1 MNTIQ
6 ITHKNTATSQS
17 ISDEFHSLFEEVGIT
32 GFSEEMKEY
41 IIKELGDQ
49 VIERVMIKMVKDL
62 PESKV
67 TAFLEFIEKGA
78 SQESL
83 YIYLTSIYPQ
93 AEEIVAETAKEIMG
107 EFKDGMQG

>member
-1 MNTIQ
+1 MTTTFQ
-6 ITHKNTATSQS
+6 IKNTATAPTMA
-17 ISDEFHSLFEEVGIT
+17 DELRQMFDEIGI
-32 GFSEEMKEY
+32 GNFSEEMKEY
-41 IIKELGDQ
+41 IINELGEQ

-93 AEEIVAETAKEIMG
+93 AEEIISETAREIME
-107 EFKDGMQG
+107 EFKDGMKN

>member
-1 MNTIQ
+1 MTTTFQVKTQTTTTMADELRQMFDDLGVNT
-6 ITHKNTATSQS
+6 
-17 ISDEFHSLFEEVGIT
+17 
-32 GFSEEMKEY
+32 FSEEMKEY
-41 IIKELGDQ
+41 IISELGEQ

-83 YIYLTSIYPQ
+83 YIYLTSIYPE
-93 AEEIVAETAKEIMG
+93 AEEIITETAREIMD
-107 EFKDGMQG
+107 EFKEGMQG

>member
-1 MNTIQ
+1 MTTTFQ
-6 ITHKNTATSQS
+6 VKTQTTATTMA
-17 ISDEFHSLFEEVGIT
+17 DELRHMFDELGINN
-32 GFSEEMKEY
+32 FSEEMKEY
-41 IIKELGDQ
+41 IISELGEQ

-83 YIYLTSIYPQ
+83 YIYLTSIYPE
-93 AEEIVAETAKEIMG
+93 AEEIITETAREIMD
-107 EFKDGMQG
+107 EFKEGMQG

>member
-1 MNTIQ
+1 MTTLQMN
-6 ITHKNTATSQS
+6 NTKTDTTSMA
-17 ISDEFHSLFEEVGIT
+17 DELRQMFDDLGVGD
-32 GFSEEMKEY
+32 FSEEMKEY
-41 IIKELGDQ
+41 IINELGEQ

-93 AEEIVAETAKEIMG
+93 AEEIITETAREIME
-107 EFKDGMQG
+107 EFREGMTS

>member
-1 MNTIQ
+1 MADELRQLFDEIGIGNF
-6 ITHKNTATSQS
+6 
-17 ISDEFHSLFEEVGIT
+17 SD
-32 GFSEEMKEY
+32 EMKEY
-41 IIKELGDQ
+41 IISELGEQ

-83 YIYLTSIYPQ
+83 YIYLTSIYPE
-93 AEEIVAETAKEIMG
+93 AEEIIASTAREIME
-107 EFKDGMQG
+107 EFKEGMQG